1 MLNMTQKQQTFL
13 QCLLTESTVL
23 KAAQKAGISRS
34 TAYKY
39 LNDAKFKAC
48 LDSARGECI
57 HDTIRYLQGNFAK
70 CSEELIK
77 IIENSKTKDQIKI
90 NAINSV
96 FMNGKALLDNFEIE
110 ERLKQLEEMLQEG
123 EGKQ

>member
-1 MLNMTQKQQTFL
+1 MLSSKQNRFL
-13 QCLLTESTVL
+13 QCLLTESTVM

-39 LNDAKFKAC
+39 LNDPKFKSC

-57 HDTIRYLQGNFAK
+57 HDTIRFLQGNFAK
-70 CSEELIK
+70 CSEELMK
-77 IIENSKTKDQIKI
+77 IVDNPETADQVRI

-96 FMNGKALLDNFEIE
+96 FANGKALIDNYEIE
-110 ERLKQLEEMLQEG
+110 ERLKQIEELLQEK
-123 EGKQ
+123 EENK